1 MRREDGW
8 SDRPMWDDPYTRPR
22 SYRVSFGAGANDPY
36 TQPRR
41 KAGVLKFSA
50 TELNQL
56 FHATIILTLAFGIHF
71 ASTSNWGLIQ
81 YTILMAFPA
90 VASGFVLHEMGHKY
104 FAQRYGAWSEFR
116 AYYMGLMFA
125 LMLSPMIIFAAPGAV
140 MISGRLR
147 KKEIGIL
154 SLAGPM
160 VNLGIVLVCIPAYVF
175 LTAGHFGT
183 IIGMDVDP
191 DTSAMGLLAGSIFY
205 MVWINIL
212 LAAFNLLPVP
222 PLDGSKVIRWNV
234 GVYLAAFII
243 VAAVADALLGVG
255 A

>member
-1 MRREDGW
+1 MRRKDGW
-8 SDRPMWDDPYTRPR
+8 SDRPLRDDPYTRPR
-22 SYRVSFGAGANDPY
+22 DYRVSFGAGAYDPY
-36 TQPRR
+36 TRPRR
-41 KAGVLKFSA
+41 RAGVLKFSR

-56 FHATIILTLAFGIHF
+56 LHATIILTLAFGIHF
-71 ASTSNWGLIQ
+71 ASTSDWGLLQ

-104 FAQRYGAWSEFR
+104 FAQKYGAWSEFR

-125 LMLSPMIIFAAPGAV
+125 LMLSPYLIFAAPGAV
-140 MISGRLR
+140 MISGHLR

-160 VNLGIVLVCIPAYVF
+160 VNLGIVLVCIPAYIFV
-175 LTAGHFGT
+175 TAGQFGT
-183 IIGMDVDP
+183 IIGMDANP
-191 DTSAMGLLAGSIFY
+191 DTNAIGLFASTIFY
-205 MVWINIL
+205 MVWINVL

-234 GVYLAAFII
+234 GIYLAAFII
-243 VAAVADALLGVG
+243 VAALADALLGVG